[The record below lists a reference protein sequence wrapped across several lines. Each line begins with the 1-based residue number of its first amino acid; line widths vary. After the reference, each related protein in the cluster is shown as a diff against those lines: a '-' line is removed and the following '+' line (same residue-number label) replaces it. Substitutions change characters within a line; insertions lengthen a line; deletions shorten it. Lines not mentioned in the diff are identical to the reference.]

1 MVAKKLVMNKIDQIY
16 LTILKIGLV
25 SLREA
30 SAAGDSRRC
39 EYEAE
44 HLHNIPALV
53 GDDNP
58 ERHLYYFNHE
68 RNRFVEAARAHARS
82 TDNQSLL
89 VNLSLY
95 IPHWDELIKEIG
107 D

>member
-1 MVAKKLVMNKIDQIY
+1 MAAKITMNTIDQIY

-25 SLREA
+25 SIREA
-30 SAAGDSRRC
+30 GAAGDSKRC

-44 HLHNIPALV
+44 HLHNIPSLIGETN
-53 GDDNP
+53 GD
-58 ERHLYYFNHE
+58 RHLYYFNQE
-68 RNRFVEAARAHARS
+68 RNRFVEAVRAHAKS
-82 TDNQSLL
+82 TKDQNLL

-95 IPHWDELIKEIG
+95 VPHWDRLINEIG